1 MEIGSGDHLVFYLQ
15 LASCAV
21 MTGVIWIV
29 QLILYPTFSLIEK
42 DRFKQ
47 FHEMHSSRI
56 TLIVGPAM
64 LIEMITAF
72 LLLMHNRT
80 AMAWWVNFGLIILLW
95 MSTAF
100 LSVPIHNK
108 LADGFDL
115 IKIKKLV
122 LTNWPR
128 TFLWTLRL
136 VILILFSEQLS
147 AQSL

>member
-64 LIEMITAF
+64 LIELVTAIALVRYHRMEPF
-72 LLLMHNRT
+72 
-80 AMAWWVNFGLIILLW
+80 WWLNLAFIILLW
-95 MSTAF
+95 ISTAF
-100 LSVPIHNK
+100 LSLPIHNK

-115 IKIKKLV
+115 IKIKKLI